1 MHTLWSSN
9 TPSSLP
15 HATPHPPDKAA
26 SFPFQLGAAQRPQEP
41 AAKAALVCMS
51 KLPQL
56 SGHVE
61 SYSFALHEKL
71 KSCPD
76 HVEFRGP
83 GCIIQNSCE
92 LCSLAPALWP
102 GQGTCEGESQ
112 SLCCSLRETV
122 PVPEAQGFPSS
133 LSSPRCPGPYG
144 DGQPSTAILFSLPMP
159 PRPAETSAL
168 PSCHPPHQQAAQV
181 QALPSALLST
191 PGASLGA

>member
-1 MHTLWSSN
+1 MENVQRFMTENFISIHIPQRHRGRLCVFGRVSSLHTLWSSN

-15 HATPHPPDKAA
+15 HPTPHPPDKSA

-76 HVEFRGP
+76 
-83 GCIIQNSCE
+83 
-92 LCSLAPALWP
+92 LM
-102 GQGTCEGESQ
+102 EGN
-112 SLCCSLRETV
+112 
-122 PVPEAQGFPSS
+122 G
-133 LSSPRCPGPYG
+133 
-144 DGQPSTAILFSLPMP
+144 
-159 PRPAETSAL
+159 
-168 PSCHPPHQQAAQV
+168 
-181 QALPSALLST
+181 
-191 PGASLGA
+191 

>member
-1 MHTLWSSN
+1 MTEDLISIHIPQRHTGDGFVCGGVSSLHTLWSSN

-76 HVEFRGP
+76 
-83 GCIIQNSCE
+83 
-92 LCSLAPALWP
+92 LM
-102 GQGTCEGESQ
+102 EGN
-112 SLCCSLRETV
+112 
-122 PVPEAQGFPSS
+122 G
-133 LSSPRCPGPYG
+133 
-144 DGQPSTAILFSLPMP
+144 
-159 PRPAETSAL
+159 
-168 PSCHPPHQQAAQV
+168 
-181 QALPSALLST
+181 
-191 PGASLGA
+191 